1 MAKGHGGG
9 GVLAEDGGQN
19 AYRGRE
25 RESTGLDSSV
35 VVGEGLLVPLGFGVG
50 RSGAGMWGHLTTSQQ
65 QPLLDRTWSL
75 KNWML

>member
-25 RESTGLDSSV
+25 RESTGLDFLWWSV
-35 VVGEGLLVPLGFGVG
+35 KGSWSRLALGYVGLGPEC
-50 RSGAGMWGHLTTSQQ
+50 GAI
-65 QPLLDRTWSL
+65 
-75 KNWML
+75 